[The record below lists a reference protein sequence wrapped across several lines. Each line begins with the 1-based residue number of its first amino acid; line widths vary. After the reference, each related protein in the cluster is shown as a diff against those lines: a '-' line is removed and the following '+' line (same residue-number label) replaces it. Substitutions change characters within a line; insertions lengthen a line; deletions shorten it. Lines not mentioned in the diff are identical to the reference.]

1 MRSGLE
7 RAKILATSLRGEFT
21 HRSRRGSPGMCRRR
35 RSYRLIAAEL
45 ALTPEDDLLDVACGW
60 GEFLL
65 MYAQQAH
72 RVCGID
78 VSEEKVALARQRLAV
93 RIAAHS
99 AEIVQ
104 GDAAVLPWGGETT
117 FSAATCMDAFP
128 FFPEPEAVMSEVFR
142 VLPPGGRMLTQVG
155 MRWPD
160 GQPKSMINPFS
171 PWLVMRPPW
180 SAWSKTSGSTRSRS
194 RPGKWAV
201 TIAWGMLSAAG

>member
-104 GDAAVLPWGGETT
+104 GDAAVLPWGGRPR
-117 FSAATCMDAFP
+117 SA
-128 FFPEPEAVMSEVFR
+128 
-142 VLPPGGRMLTQVG
+142 
-155 MRWPD
+155 
-160 GQPKSMINPFS
+160 
-171 PWLVMRPPW
+171 RPR
-180 SAWSKTSGSTRSRS
+180 AWTPSRS
-194 RPGKWAV
+194 SPSRKP
-201 TIAWGMLSAAG
+201 